1 MTANE
6 FLLLAALTAVI
17 ALLVAVLRRNS
28 RSREKAERE
37 YAESL
42 ALVLRQR
49 RELEERYSDIIEIDE
64 AVEARRG
71 QAREWDT
78 KIARLRTDYASKRA
92 IFQKLQG
99 ELQIVEETLDFASF
113 GLYSPHFDFDTSEAY
128 KEKIG
133 EVRQVQ
139 KEMIRNKS
147 AAACNQEWTVGDS
160 RREGKKMEGRHIR
173 LMLRAFN
180 NECDSAIAKT
190 TWKNAT
196 QMEQRIEKAYE
207 AVNKLSETLKITIS
221 RAYLDA
227 KRDELH
233 LAHEHQEKRQAE
245 KEEQRRIREQMRE
258 EEKVRREAE
267 KILREAAKEEQQH
280 RQALEQ
286 ARKELEQAHGEEA
299 THLQK
304 QIQALR
310 EQLSEA
316 ERMKD
321 RAVSQAELTNRG
333 HVYVISNIGSFGP
346 NVHKIGLTRRLEPF
360 VRVRELGD
368 ASVPFAFDVHAMVFS
383 EDAPALEQALQ
394 RAFDQT
400 RVNMVN
406 PRKEF
411 FAVSL
416 SDIAAKTKEL
426 GFDIEFTLAAE
437 AKEYHESVALR
448 EKLADTHEEARDAPL
463 DGFPVE
469 I

>member
-1 MTANE
+1 MGADTVTG
-6 FLLLAALTAVI
+6 FLLFVALTAVI
-17 ALLVAVLRRNS
+17 ALVVALLLMNS
-28 RSREKAERE
+28 RRKE
-37 YAESL
+37 L
-42 ALVLRQR
+42 A
-49 RELEERYSDIIEIDE
+49 ERYSGIIEIDQ
-64 AVEARRG
+64 AVEARRE

-78 KIARLRTDYASKRA
+78 KIAQLKTDYADKRV
-92 IFQKLQG
+92 IFQRLRG

-128 KEKIG
+128 KEKIR
-133 EVRQVQ
+133 EVRRVQ

-147 AAACNQEWTVGDS
+147 AAVCDREWTVGNS
-160 RREGKKMEGRHIR
+160 RREGKKMEGRHVR

-180 NECDSAIAKT
+180 NECDSAIAKM
-190 TWKNAT
+190 TWKNAR
-196 QMEQRIEKAYE
+196 QMEQRVQAARVAI
-207 AVNKLSETLKITIS
+207 NKLSETVMIS
-221 RAYLDA
+221 ISHAYLDA
-227 KRDELH
+227 KLDELR
-233 LAHEHQEKRQAE
+233 LAHEYQEKRQAE
-245 KEEQRRIREQMRE
+245 KEEQRRIKEQMRE

-267 KILREAAKEEQQH
+267 KILREAAREEQQH

-299 THLQK
+299 TKLQE

-321 RAVSQAELTNRG
+321 RAISQAELTRRG
-333 HVYVISNIGSFGP
+333 HVYVISNMGSFGP
-346 NVHKIGLTRRLEPF
+346 NVHKIGLTRRLEPL

-383 EDAPALEQALQ
+383 EDAPALEQALHK
-394 RAFDQT
+394 AFDNT
-400 RVNMVN
+400 RLNMVN

-411 FAVSL
+411 FDVSL

-448 EKLADTHEEARDAPL
+448 EQFADTYEEAAVHTAVEE
-463 DGFPVE
+463 FPVE
-469 I
+469 L